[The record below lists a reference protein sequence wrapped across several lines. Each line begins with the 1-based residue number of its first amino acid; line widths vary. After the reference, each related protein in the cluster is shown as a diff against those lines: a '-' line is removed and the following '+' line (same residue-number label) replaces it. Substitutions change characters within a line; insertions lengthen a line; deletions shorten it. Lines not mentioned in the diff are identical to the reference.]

1 MHAAD
6 DANLQTIQDGK
17 ALNDLNDEDEEDS
30 SEDEFDSDEQ
40 VDPYKRRR
48 TQLLV
53 KLEIEGQGQQGS
65 AGPMRSY
72 GNDAKKQKKLACS
85 QGC

>member
-40 VDPYKRRR
+40 VDPYKRRK
-48 TQLLV
+48 TQLLL
-53 KLEIEGQGQQGS
+53 KLEIEEQGQQGIS
-65 AGPMRSY
+65 AKPVRSY
-72 GNDAKKQKKLACS
+72 GNDAKKQKRLACS
-85 QGC
+85 